1 MEPPKFAVTSKSHHT
16 LQATVPFFCRSNRAN
31 SAAVCPRTHRA
42 RGCVSASEWVAWQGW
57 WCNTM
62 AMRARAGRFGIRRLR
77 HAHAAAGVTF
87 DSRPMK
93 TGPVSVV
100 PPAGLALPFS
110 ASERTLWRCTC
121 MCLLLLALAI
131 VASGVASETAN
142 NQARLR
148 WPPRATDSEKCCRHV
163 QQNSRPYPNPKDPGG
178 KPVGFGPMMISG
190 QKFMFCAIQKVGCTQ
205 FKSFLKQVSDRS
217 SPKSISHYLKDPDV
231 TKYMFYREPLAR
243 FLSGFLD
250 KCGRSSGATYY
261 CSLLLGKE
269 QGPNPRLEFPRAVV
283 SLLTQ
288 DPYRFDGHFKPQIY
302 TCGGRA
308 AMDHFTK
315 VQLDPAT
322 AYYEVSTSALLLSTA
337 RCVAFTTT
345 PYPMHTSAHTPTCT
359 PPTCTHA
366 CARTCSH
373 SITSHKVAHTYSTH
387 TMSAPHGPYTPQSPN
402 VYSLPLVLA

>member
-1 MEPPKFAVTSKSHHT
+1 
-16 LQATVPFFCRSNRAN
+16 
-31 SAAVCPRTHRA
+31 
-42 RGCVSASEWVAWQGW
+42 
-57 WCNTM
+57 M
-62 AMRARAGRFGIRRLR
+62 AMRARDGRSGIRRLR

-87 DSRPMK
+87 DSRIGPR
-93 TGPVSVV
+93 PVSVV
-100 PPAGLALPFS
+100 PPTGLALPFS

-142 NQARLR
+142 NQAQARLR
-148 WPPRATDSEKCCRHV
+148 WPPRATDSEKCCRHA
-163 QQNSRPYPNPKDPGG
+163 QQNSGPYPNPKDPGG
-178 KPVGFGPMMISG
+178 KPIGLDAIMISG

-205 FKSFLKQVSDRS
+205 FKSFLGPVSDRL
-217 SPKSISHYLKDPDV
+217 SPKSNSHYLKDPDV

-250 KCGRSSGATYY
+250 KCGRSTGATYY

-269 QGPNPRLEFPRAVV
+269 QGPNPRLEFPRAVA

-302 TCGGRA
+302 NCGGRA

-322 AYYEVSTSALLLSTA
+322 TYYEVSTSALLLSTA
-337 RCVAFTTT
+337 HCVAFTTT
-345 PYPMHTSAHTPTCT
+345 PHPVHTRAHTPTCT
-359 PPTCTHA
+359 LPRFNRTPTCTHA
-366 CARTCSH
+366 CGRTCSH
-373 SITSHKVAHTYSTH
+373 HITSHKVAHTLLHAHY
-387 TMSAPHGPYTPQSPN
+387 ARTPWTAHPQVTKS
-402 VYSLPLVLA
+402 VLTSFGACVILHRALRALTLCQQLRCVPLAVPLHPGRSWTW